1 MHVLLIHQ
9 HFATLTD
16 GGGTRHFELGRA
28 LVEAGHR
35 VTVVAGSVS
44 YLTGELVPS
53 AHGASTVTRPFPGME
68 IRRGRA
74 YQAIH
79 RSFVARAG
87 SFASFMASSFWIGLT
102 VPRVDVVLGTSPP
115 LLQGLSGLAIA
126 RLKRVPFVFEVR
138 DLWPDFAVA
147 AGVLRHRPLIRGL
160 RRIERLLYKYA
171 DHLIVNSPGFI
182 SHLRARG
189 VPETQLDV
197 IPNGVDVAMFHPA
210 RHGSAIRERHQLVGK
225 FVCVYAGAHGAAND
239 LETLLRAAERL
250 RGYPDIGFLLV
261 GDGKERGRL
270 IHLARER
277 ELGNVV
283 FVDAQPKNRMP
294 DILAAADV
302 CVAIL
307 QWTPMFATT
316 YPNKVF
322 DYMAAGRP
330 TVLAIDGVIRN
341 VIEAAEGGLFVPGA
355 NPDALAAAVLTYYRN
370 PELRVRHGANARRY
384 VTAHFD
390 RTLQAN
396 RLKTVLESL
405 VQPSR
410 SLRLKRSRV

>member
-9 HFATLTD
+9 HFATLAD

-28 LVEAGHR
+28 LAEAGHR
-35 VTVVAGSVS
+35 VTVVAGTVS

-53 AHGASTVTRPFPGME
+53 FQGGCTVARPLPGME

-74 YQAIH
+74 YRAIH

-87 SFASFMASSFWIGLT
+87 SFASFMTSSFWAGLT
-102 VPRVDVVLGTSPP
+102 VPRVDVVFGTSPP
-115 LLQGLSGLAIA
+115 LLQGLSGLAVA

-138 DLWPDFAVA
+138 DLWPDFAIA
-147 AGVLRHRPLIRGL
+147 AGVLRHRSLIAGL
-160 RRIERLLYKYA
+160 RRVERLLYDHA
-171 DHLIVNSPGFI
+171 DHLIVNSPGFVA
-182 SHLRARG
+182 HLRARG
-189 VPETQLDV
+189 VPEAKLDV

-210 RHGSAIRERHQLVGK
+210 RQGSAIREGHRLGGK

-239 LETLLRAAERL
+239 LETLLGAAERL
-250 RGYPDIGFLLV
+250 RGYPDIVFLLV
-261 GDGKERGRL
+261 GDGMERGRL
-270 IHLARER
+270 IRLAREHA
-277 ELGNVV
+277 LGNVV
-283 FVDAQPKNRMP
+283 FVAAQPKNRMP

-302 CVAIL
+302 CIAIL